1 MAAQSKTQLLNSIH
15 ALLKRRYK
23 PKVDRNAS
31 KLSVLNA
38 VVYGICHEDTTR
50 EHANQA
56 LSRFNDQFYD
66 WNEIRVSSVD
76 EIQQTLAGIP
86 DPETRAQRIRRFLRQ
101 LFNRTYS
108 FSLDALAKK
117 PLKEALKVLRTYDA
131 FESDYVTATVI
142 QHALGGHAI
151 PVDKPGHRAL
161 QRLGIAEPEVPALR
175 AMLERAVPKNRGAEF
190 LDLIEDLTNDTC
202 VEEEPDCTR
211 CELRKICMFALNR
224 KSEPRASGRAHPL
237 ATARRLPRQ
246 LRESPLRPR
255 SLERSRSRRQNPP
268 RRRPAPASRP
278 LKNGVAPNRAPLQA
292 LFIAPMSLLAWWN
305 ARVIQ
310 HSGAWHISRCRAK
323 ISGLVGLFGP
333 DEGAPK
339 TPGRTRADVLA
350 FGQSDHPFD
359 GREVLVERRFGHA
372 GVDSIDSSDP
382 DRRRGSSR
390 CEHWFARS
398 EYRDLRLGCC

>member
-1 MAAQSKTQLLNSIH
+1 MASQSKTQLLNNIH
-15 ALLKRRYK
+15 TLLKRRYK

-31 KLSVLNA
+31 RLSVLSA

-86 DPETRAQRIRRFLRQ
+86 EPETRARRIRRFLRQ

-161 QRLGIAEPEVPALR
+161 QRLGISEPELPALR

-202 VEEEPDCTR
+202 VEGEPDCIR
-211 CELRKICMFALNR
+211 CELRKICMFAMNR
-224 KSEPRASGRAHPL
+224 KTEPR
-237 ATARRLPRQ
+237 
-246 LRESPLRPR
+246 
-255 SLERSRSRRQNPP
+255 
-268 RRRPAPASRP
+268 PA
-278 LKNGVAPNRAPLQA
+278 
-292 LFIAPMSLLAWWN
+292 
-305 ARVIQ
+305 
-310 HSGAWHISRCRAK
+310 
-323 ISGLVGLFGP
+323 
-333 DEGAPK
+333 
-339 TPGRTRADVLA
+339 GRTGGAR
-350 FGQSDHPFD
+350 GQGASQD
-359 GREVLVERRFGHA
+359 RQRQA
-372 GVDSIDSSDP
+372 G
-382 DRRRGSSR
+382 
-390 CEHWFARS
+390 
-398 EYRDLRLGCC
+398 